1 MITKSKSLTVGV
13 LAAAS
18 LAFTGGAA
26 FAADSPT
33 LFAQVDS
40 VDVTTFGP
48 VSTPLIISTED
59 VTADDS
65 TGCIVRYAHTNETP
79 APADY
84 EELTDVGGL
93 ATTSF
98 SEFTKTYTWGEAGAP
113 TATYDGS
120 YITFS
125 FYQDETC
132 GSTDTETWISG
143 LGAATSE
150 VTFTIDST
158 ETSTPTIEAPGA
170 PGTVTVSDINAN
182 NAKVT
187 WTAPDSGGDVENY
200 VVVVGDDTVG
210 TFGSTIL
217 TASLAGLTPDKDYTV
232 TVKATNDGGEATKSA
247 SFETRAATKDAELE
261 LAAETGDTLAGT
273 KSTITATGL
282 KPGEDYTIV
291 LRSDPVTLA
300 SGTVASN
307 GNLTQE
313 VTLPADLTE
322 GSHSITL
329 TSEYWDG
336 TALSSVI
343 YFEVTADG
351 ALGEVTTT
359 APELADTGL
368 ALILPVVL
376 ASVLAA
382 VGLGFILNGA
392 RKRATV
398 KA

>member
-33 LFAQVDS
+33 LFAQVDD
-40 VDVTTFGP
+40 VDATIFSP
-48 VSTPLIISTED
+48 ESTPLIISTED

-65 TGCIVRYAHTNETP
+65 TGCIVQYGHNTENPTAG
-79 APADY
+79 DY

-98 SEFTKTYTWGEAGAP
+98 SEYVRTYTWDEDWAEL
-113 TATYDGS
+113 DGKN
-120 YITFS
+120 ITFS

-132 GSTDTETWISG
+132 GTTDPETWISG
-143 LGAATSE
+143 LGAATAE
-150 VTFTIDST
+150 VAFTIDAS
-158 ETSTPTIEAPGA
+158 ETSEPTVEAPGA

-217 TASLAGLTPDKDYTV
+217 TASLTGLTPDKDYTV

-247 SFETRAATKDAELE
+247 SFETRAATKDAEIE

-351 ALGEVTTT
+351 ALAEVTTT

-376 ASVLAA
+376 ASVFAA